1 MEVGVINE
9 IKSIKSVNTRH
20 GERAIAEMSIS
31 GQELKEYWLTPKQA
45 EKLQNCVDEVGK
57 TPNSKGEI
65 HAVVDDGRFVWA
77 GMHKERYSELGF
89 LKEKFGVNP
98 EPMYVGKEQ
107 TAEQPRVVDD
117 TMRIAVINEVKSSKT
132 VETERGERT
141 IVEMNVDNEVQQKF
155 WLSPKQAEKLEKCVK
170 EVGETPSEKGEIHV
184 VLQGDKFV
192 WAGTHK
198 ENYSELGFL
207 KEKFGVEPEPKH
219 VKNDTWDKPKEQTAK
234 AEKEVAAPE
243 IDEQDVPDIDEP
255 DAQIDVPEVDEPE
268 IDDPEQ
274 SDMVL

>member
-77 GMHKERYSELGF
+77 GMHKERYSELDF

-98 EPMYVGKEQ
+98 EPVYVGKEQ
-107 TAEQPRVVDD
+107 TAEQSSTVDD
-117 TMRIAVINEVKSSKT
+117 TMKIAVVNEVKSFKP
-132 VETERGERT
+132 VETERGERV
-141 IVEMNVDNEVQQKF
+141 IVEMSVEDEVQQKF

-170 EVGETPSEKGEIHV
+170 EVGETPSKKGEIHV

-192 WAGTHK
+192 WSGTHK

-234 AEKEVAAPE
+234 VEKEVTAPE
-243 IDEQDVPDIDEP
+243 IGEQDVDEP
-255 DAQIDVPEVDEPE
+255 EMDDIEIDAPEVDEPD